1 MHSTT
6 DLATHS
12 VFLLDQYPLLLFC
25 DVTVVL
31 AGSNRPEAVAWR
43 SALEDCSWPKV
54 SVWPSATL
62 RPLRTAT
69 LPQLPGWPPAT
80 TSNLRLF

>member
-6 DLATHS
+6 DLASHS

-43 SALEDCSWPKV
+43 SALEDCSWPQAAPTAFEAQ
-54 SVWPSATL
+54 SLLSASC
-62 RPLRTAT
+62 P
-69 LPQLPGWPPAT
+69 
-80 TSNLRLF
+80 FH